1 MMPKSICPIC
11 QSSIGQCIVET
22 IAMER
27 QAPSPPTDITIKAIS
42 SSSIMVSWSPP
53 AHTNGPLEPYRAHC
67 TKVGENWPRS
77 ATTKDNATTS
87 VEVRGLRPNTN
98 YECYVEAGTKPLITQ
113 WGDSLTS
120 TSTRSTPVK
129 TWPGTLQGLVVKDVV
144 AVDANS
150 LDVFWYEPQTV
161 EGILGGFTI
170 SVGLYIPDSV
180 NEPDWRHVANV
191 TADSR
196 SYRITDLE
204 PDTHYEVT
212 VRGYV
217 LPNEEGHGGGY
228 SQYSYPRSAST
239 LSAVAVNTFTHS
251 FVGLKP
257 YTRIFA
263 AVRAATAANE
273 RGQGGGIGQI
283 SPTKQITTMEAA
295 PSLTL
300 PTPTAPG
307 PVGDLTCAQD
317 PAGSSRLVCR
327 WQEPV
332 NKNGLIRNYKIKLV
346 DKHDSDRVV
355 FEGDST
361 NPATTIE
368 RNLNFDHTFSLS
380 VSAVT
385 IEEGPVL
392 TIQVKLT
399 EATHMSQRP
408 SHLQSRQFMHSC
420 GHIFRVTLT
429 TRIISHS
436 PLLKWLTLA
445 ESVSNQHQ
453 SQPRRSRQTRRH
465 TSLFLPFC
473 SPGHVKSHQSVS
485 LYSVSHTS
493 HPNQLPSAVV
503 EVITQHLL
511 SPPPSSLPVSDNT
524 TECNIYLKLSAID
537 FTQYSPVS
545 HVGVLVEEES
555 AGASAKTSDGMPY
568 YAYAQGLSK
577 SWEVIAISRT
587 GGVSQNMD
595 DYVFTLGANKRPIQP
610 DNSFNGPLKPSTDYV
625 VEIRFHNKAGYTE
638 TSGVN
643 IRTSSKVDTGKL
655 LQPRVSVVM
664 RIIEQPHLV

>member
-1 MMPKSICPIC
+1 
-11 QSSIGQCIVET
+11 
-22 IAMER
+22 
-27 QAPSPPTDITIKAIS
+27 
-42 SSSIMVSWSPP
+42 
-53 AHTNGPLEPYRAHC
+53 
-67 TKVGENWPRS
+67 
-77 ATTKDNATTS
+77 
-87 VEVRGLRPNTN
+87 
-98 YECYVEAGTKPLITQ
+98 
-113 WGDSLTS
+113 
-120 TSTRSTPVK
+120 
-129 TWPGTLQGLVVKDVV
+129 
-144 AVDANS
+144 
-150 LDVFWYEPQTV
+150 
-161 EGILGGFTI
+161 
-170 SVGLYIPDSV
+170 
-180 NEPDWRHVANV
+180 
-191 TADSR
+191 
-196 SYRITDLE
+196 
-204 PDTHYEVT
+204 
-212 VRGYV
+212 
-217 LPNEEGHGGGY
+217 
-228 SQYSYPRSAST
+228 
-239 LSAVAVNTFTHS
+239 TFTHS

-283 SPTKQITTMEAA
+283 SPTKQITTMEA
-295 PSLTL
+295 
-300 PTPTAPG
+300 APG

-399 EATHMSQRP
+399 EA
-408 SHLQSRQFMHSC
+408 
-420 GHIFRVTLT
+420 
-429 TRIISHS
+429 
-436 PLLKWLTLA
+436 K
-445 ESVSNQHQ
+445 
-453 SQPRRSRQTRRH
+453 
-465 TSLFLPFC
+465 
-473 SPGHVKSHQSVS
+473 
-485 LYSVSHTS
+485 
-493 HPNQLPSAVV
+493 LPSAVV

-643 IRTSSKVDTGKL
+643 IRTSSKVDTDSSI
-655 LQPRVSVVM
+655 RDANDSVALSSGAIAGVVIACIAAVGVVASAIAFKGRK
-664 RIIEQPHLV
+664 RIKNLFINPDA